1 MRTQSTK
8 HERSGL
14 RLYNL
19 TREKKVSLFLNFIF
33 YLIGLSKLMEASES
47 VAKLSKDLAIKEK
60 ELAVTSVKA
69 DKVSLK

>member
-1 MRTQSTK
+1 
-8 HERSGL
+8 
-14 RLYNL
+14 
-19 TREKKVSLFLNFIF
+19 
-33 YLIGLSKLMEASES
+33 MEASEF